1 MINMNEG
8 LDLNRSVYEDSCKD
22 GDFDAYKCV
31 YVIVQSRQK
40 IKKKRA
46 PLTQKE
52 TAHTKDFLFRPS
64 DIYRHIALPYPFF
77 LDTWHPSQNASQLVH
92 LVEHLHQQQFAN
104 ERTFCRRSGFI
115 AKTFTF

>member
-40 IKKKRA
+40 IKKSVLLSHRKRRH
-46 PLTQKE
+46 TQ
-52 TAHTKDFLFRPS
+52 
-64 DIYRHIALPYPFF
+64 
-77 LDTWHPSQNASQLVH
+77 
-92 LVEHLHQQQFAN
+92 
-104 ERTFCRRSGFI
+104 
-115 AKTFTF
+115 